1 MAGYQSSDDLLEM
14 TAGIVGAYVSNNPV
28 PTSAIPDLIGQV
40 SLSLASLGKTRS
52 SPEPLKP
59 SIPIKKT
66 VTDDYLISLE
76 DGKKYKLLKR
86 HLTKQGLTPDEYRAK
101 WGLPSDYPM
110 AAPGYSAMRSDQAK
124 RIGLGRKP
132 VAKKPAA
139 KRGRKKAN

>member
-1 MAGYQSSDDLLEM
+1 MLDDNSFDLLEM
-14 TAGIVGAYVSNNPV
+14 TAEIVGAYVSNNPL
-28 PTSAIPDLIGQV
+28 PASDLPHLIELISV
-40 SLSLASLGKTRS
+40 RLATLGKHQAPE
-52 SPEPLKP
+52 PEPLKP
-59 SIPIKKT
+59 HIPIKKT
-66 VTDDYLISLE
+66 ITGEYLISLE

-86 HLTKQGLTPDEYRAK
+86 HLTKRGLTPDEYRAK
-101 WGLPSDYPM
+101 WGLPNDYPM